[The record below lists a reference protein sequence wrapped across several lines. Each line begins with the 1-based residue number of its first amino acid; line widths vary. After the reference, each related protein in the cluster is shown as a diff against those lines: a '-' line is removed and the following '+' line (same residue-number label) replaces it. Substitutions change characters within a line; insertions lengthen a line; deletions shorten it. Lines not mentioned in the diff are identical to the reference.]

1 VNEQGSAVDSK
12 IVREKLAQAVQ
23 VLNEED
29 VDLWMILARESDVLG
44 DPSMPLVVGTS
55 VTWESAFLISR
66 TGDHVAIVATGDTAN
81 VKQTGAW
88 DNVVSYVE
96 GISSELVATLE
107 RLDPNAIAINYSR
120 DNNMADGITHGMYL
134 LLEDMLKDTPYWDR
148 VQSSGEIPAKVRA
161 RKSATEQQL
170 IRQAVR
176 TTERIWEATQAWLR
190 PGLSEREISDFMH
203 AQLDERRL
211 GSSWDWNYCPG
222 VTAGTESPR
231 GHVGPTDVTTR
242 AGELLTIDFGVLEDE
257 YVSDMQRTYYFLKPG
272 EKDAPEIVH
281 RYFAIID
288 RCIQDAA
295 AFIKPGV
302 LGWEVDEVAR
312 KIFRDEGLEEWQYAL
327 GHQMGRACHDGGT
340 VLGPRWERYGQRPY
354 GKLEADEVYTLEIG
368 CLVPGYGYV
377 SQEEDIVVTEDG
389 CEFLSPPQREV
400 IVIGA

>member
-1 VNEQGSAVDSK
+1 MNGDGN
-12 IVREKLAQAVQ
+12 IVREKLAQAVE

-29 VDLWMILARESDVLG
+29 VDLWMIVARESDILG

-66 TGDHVAIVATGDTAN
+66 DGNHVAIVGTGDVAN

-88 DNVVSYVE
+88 DNVVGYVE
-96 GISSELVATLE
+96 GISGPLKDELG
-107 RLDPNAIAINYSR
+107 RRDPNAIALNFSK

-134 LLEDMLKDTPYWDR
+134 LLREQLEGTPFADR
-148 VQSSGEIPAKVRA
+148 LRSAGEIPTKVRA
-161 RKSATEQQL
+161 RKSPTEL
-170 IRQAVR
+170 KRIRQAVR
-176 TTERIWEATQAWLR
+176 TTERIWEATQNWLR

-203 AQLDERRL
+203 GQLEERRI
-211 GSSWDWNYCPG
+211 GSSWDWNYCPT
-222 VTAGTESPR
+222 VTAGPDSPR
-231 GHVGPTDVTTR
+231 GHVGPTDVTTQP
-242 AGELLTIDFGVLEDE
+242 GQLVTIDFGVNEEE
-257 YVSDMQRTYYFLKPG
+257 YSSDMQRTFYFLKPG
-272 EKDAPEIVH
+272 EMEAPEDV
-281 RYFAIID
+281 RRAFAIID

-302 LGWEVDEVAR
+302 MGWEVDEVAR
-312 KIFRDEGLEEWQYAL
+312 GIFRDEGLDEWQFAL

-354 GKLEADEVYTLEIG
+354 GRLEKDEVYTLEIG

-389 CEFLSPPQREV
+389 CEFLAAPQREV
-400 IVIGA
+400 IVIE